1 MTFRIE
7 EVEPGGNTALL
18 NGLVTC
24 WRASVEATHVF
35 LAPSDVER
43 IAAYVPDAIA
53 SVAHLA
59 VCRDENNQIVGFIGI
74 DGAMIEMLFIQP
86 SRRGQGLGTHLLD
99 HATSEHGATLVD
111 VNEQKGFIGI
121 DGAMIEM
128 LFIQPSRRGQGLG
141 THLLDHATSEHGAT
155 LVDVNEQN
163 EQAVGFYEHYGFQV
177 FGRSET
183 DAMGDPFPILHMR
196 LPRQH
201 EIATD

>member
-18 NGLVTC
+18 AELVAC
-24 WRASVEATHVF
+24 WRASVEATHTF
-35 LAPSDVER
+35 LAPDDIER

-59 VCRDENNQIVGFIGI
+59 VCRDESNQIV
-74 DGAMIEMLFIQP
+74 
-86 SRRGQGLGTHLLD
+86 
-99 HATSEHGATLVD
+99 
-111 VNEQKGFIGI
+111 GFIGI

>member
-1 MTFRIE
+1 MAFCIE
-7 EVEPGGNTALL
+7 DIELCGDTALFAE
-18 NGLVTC
+18 LVAC
-24 WRASVEATHVF
+24 WRASVEATHTF
-35 LAPSDVER
+35 LTPADIER
-43 IAAYVPDAIA
+43 IAAYVPNAIA

-59 VCRDENNQIVGFIGI
+59 VCWDESDQVVGFIGV
-74 DGAMIEMLFIQP
+74 DGAMIEMLFIHP

-99 HATSEHGATLVD
+99 HATSEY
-111 VNEQKGFIGI
+111 
-121 DGAMIEM
+121 
-128 LFIQPSRRGQGLG
+128 
-141 THLLDHATSEHGAT
+141 GAT